1 MEYFDIKNYSD
12 NPFEEFRE
20 WYMPVETEALENYN
34 AVALSTASS
43 TGRVSSRIVLL
54 KEYGDNGFVFFT
66 HYTSRK
72 GEQLRENNRAAM
84 LFYWPRFGKQIR
96 IEGCVTRTTP
106 EESDS
111 YFNTRSRGHKFNALV
126 SPQSREIEDIQ
137 ELLSDMENRTLQYR
151 GTDPPRPANW
161 GGYRLIPEMFEF
173 WKEGIDR
180 FHYRL
185 EYRLTNGEW
194 SKRVLAP

>member
-1 MEYFDIKNYSD
+1 MENSEKKSSGD
-12 NPFEEFRE
+12 NPFNMFRE
-20 WYMPVETEALENYN
+20 WYTPVESEGMENFN
-34 AVALSTASS
+34 AVALSTATS

-54 KEYGDNGFVFFT
+54 KGYGENGFVFFT
-66 HYTSRK
+66 NYNSRK

-84 LFYWPRFGKQIR
+84 LFYWPQFGKQVR
-96 IEGCVTRTTP
+96 IEGIVTRTTP
-106 EESDS
+106 EESDA
-111 YFNTRSRGHKFNALV
+111 YFNSRSRGHKFNALV

-180 FHYRL
+180 FHSRL
-185 EYRLTNGEW
+185 EYRLTDGEW